1 MFEVLARY
9 LYRTLTRNRKNEAEG
24 QKNLT
29 DIQYALP
36 PVAPRLTAPPKTA
49 YLVASGDL
57 RADANRQG
65 WPSQVALENAM
76 ATALAGFGWRV
87 LRGHEF
93 NEGVGHGF
101 IDSQRKGINVFSNIP
116 IDAPVIV
123 ATSIW
128 QYSHHVL
135 PGLRSHQGP
144 ILTVAN
150 FSGEWPGLVGLLNLN
165 ASLTKMGKSYSTVWS
180 VDFQDPWFVD
190 CVDEWLRTGAILHDV
205 SHVRDFPELEP
216 TREGELGRAIACAI
230 QSRKPII
237 GIFDEGC
244 MGMYNAILDDER
256 INPLGIFKE
265 RLSQSALYAEMLTVT
280 ESEAQQAFAWLLEKG
295 MSFSFG
301 IDDATELTQGQV
313 LEQLKMYIAALR
325 IADDY
330 GLDALGIQYQQGLKD
345 LVPASDLA
353 EGLLNN
359 TLRPPVLSRDASRVL
374 WEGEAFPNFNEVDEG
389 AAVDALVTNR
399 VWKAMGFDP
408 ATTLHDIR
416 WGEQFG
422 NDFVWVFMI
431 SGAVPPSHFARG
443 FQDAT
448 SERQPAS
455 YFPLGGGS
463 IKGVSKPGEIVW
475 SRVYDDAGVLNVDL
489 GRATVVAL
497 PNEETERRWALTN
510 TQWPIMHAVLHGVS
524 RDQLMS
530 RHKANHIQ
538 VAYAPDGESADR
550 ALVAK
555 ATTFAELGIVVH
567 LCGDVNI

>member
-1 MFEVLARY
+1 
-9 LYRTLTRNRKNEAEG
+9 
-24 QKNLT
+24 LT
-29 DIQYALP
+29 DVQYALP
-36 PVAPRLTAPPKTA
+36 IVGTRPIALPKTA

-57 RADANRQG
+57 RADADRQG
-65 WPSQVALENAM
+65 WPAQVALESAITNS
-76 ATALAGFGWRV
+76 LAGFGWKVSRA
-87 LRGHEF
+87 HAF
-93 NEGVGHGF
+93 DEGAGHGF
-101 IDSQRKGINVFSNIP
+101 IDSQRKGISVFSNIP
-116 IDAPVIV
+116 LDAPVIV

-135 PGLRSHQGP
+135 PGLRSHEGP

-165 ASLTKMGKSYSTVWS
+165 ASLTKMGKPYSTVWS
-180 VDFQDPWFVD
+180 VDFQDPWFTD
-190 CVDEWLRTGAILHDV
+190 CIDEWLRTGSIHHDD
-205 SHVRDFPELEP
+205 SHVRDFPELAPSPE
-216 TREGELGRAIACAI
+216 TDLGRAIASAI
-230 QSRKPII
+230 QNRKPIL

-244 MGMYNAILDDER
+244 MGMYNAILEDER

-265 RLSQSALYAEMLTVT
+265 RLSQSALYAEMLAVSA
-280 ESEAQQAFAWLLEKG
+280 SEAELAYAWLVEQG
-295 MSFSFG
+295 MRFSFG
-301 IDDATELTQGQV
+301 PDDATDLTREQV
-313 LEQLKMYIAALR
+313 LQQLKMYIAALR

-330 GLDALGIQYQQGLKD
+330 GVDAIGIQYQQGLKD

-359 TLRPPVLSRDASRVL
+359 VLRPPVLSRDGGRVL
-374 WEGEAFPNFNEVDEG
+374 WEGEAVPNFNEADEG

-399 VWKAMGFDP
+399 VWNAMGFDP

-422 NDFVWVFMI
+422 DDFVWVFMI

-443 FQDAT
+443 FKDAI
-448 SERQPAS
+448 SERQPPS
-455 YFPLGGGS
+455 YFPLGGGT

-475 SRVYDDAGVLNVDL
+475 SRVYDDAGVLNIDL
-489 GRATVVAL
+489 GRATVVEL
-497 PNEETERRWALTN
+497 PDEETERRWGLTT

-538 VAYAPDGESADR
+538 VAYAPDSDSADR
-550 ALVAK
+550 ALEVK
-555 ATTFAELGIVVH
+555 ATAFAQLGIAVH
-567 LCGDVNI
+567 LCGDVKI

>member
-1 MFEVLARY
+1 V
-9 LYRTLTRNRKNEAEG
+9 
-24 QKNLT
+24 T
-29 DIQYALP
+29 DIKYVLP
-36 PVAPRLTAPPKTA
+36 IVGPRPIAPPKTA

-65 WPSQVALENAM
+65 WPSQVALESAI
-76 ATALAGFGWRV
+76 TKSLAGFGWQVSRA
-87 LRGHEF
+87 HAFDEDA
-93 NEGVGHGF
+93 GHGF
-101 IDSQRKGINVFSNIP
+101 IDGQRKGISVFSNIP
-116 IDAPVIV
+116 VDAPVIV

-135 PGLRSHQGP
+135 PGLRSHKGP

-150 FSGEWPGLVGLLNLN
+150 FSGQWPGLVGLLNLN
-165 ASLTKMGKSYSTVWS
+165 ASLTKMGKPYSTTWS
-180 VDFQDPWFVD
+180 VDFEDAWFAN
-190 CVDEWLRTGAILHDV
+190 CVDEWLRTGAIHHDD
-205 SHVRDFPELEP
+205 SHVRDFPELSPSPE
-216 TREGELGRAIACAI
+216 TDLGRAIASAI
-230 QSRKPII
+230 QNRKPII

-256 INPLGIFKE
+256 INPLGMFKE
-265 RLSQSALYAEMLTVT
+265 RLSQSALYAEMLTVSG
-280 ESEAQQAFAWLLEKG
+280 SEAEVAYAWLVEQG
-295 MSFSFG
+295 MRFSFG
-301 IDDATELTQGQV
+301 ADEATDLTKYQV

-345 LVPASDLA
+345 LVPASDLV

-359 TLRPPVLSRDASRVL
+359 ALRPPVLSRDGGRVL
-374 WEGEAFPNFNEVDEG
+374 WEGEAFPNFNEADEG

-399 VWKAMGFDP
+399 VWRAMGLDP

-443 FQDAT
+443 FKDAI

-455 YFPLGGGS
+455 YFPLGGGT

-475 SRVYDDAGVLNVDL
+475 SRVFDDAGVLNVDL
-489 GRATVVAL
+489 GRATVVEL
-497 PNEETERRWALTN
+497 PDEETERRWGLT
-510 TQWPIMHAVLHGVS
+510 TAQWPIMHAVLHGVS

-538 VAYAPDGESADR
+538 VAYAPDSGSADR
-550 ALVAK
+550 ALEVK
-555 ATTFAELGIVVH
+555 ATAFAQLGIVVH
-567 LCGDVNI
+567 LCGDVKI